1 MKINDNTRV
10 IDLTVGDFLDVVE
23 TRVRQVL
30 SGTTP
35 KDNEK
40 RRYVYGLKGLMNLL
54 GCSKTTA

>member
-35 KDNEK
+35 KDNEN
-40 RRYVYGLKGLMNLL
+40 GGTFTDLK
-54 GCSKTTA
+54 A